1 MRSGAGSNLVDSP
14 LPQAKR
20 SEPDVAEVL
29 MSGVWLRRIVLL
41 SNLAGGAITACGPC
55 RAV

>member
-1 MRSGAGSNLVDSP
+1 VGSNLVDSP

-55 RAV
+55 LAV